1 MRPESQ
7 EAEKQQVKRV
17 VTPQGPPVLRPSLMS
32 LQLLAPRHQG
42 WGERSLA
49 PWPTWSLEKVGHS
62 SPKDACVSKH
72 ASVHVAHMQE
82 PSTHPPGPVDTHD
95 THLCY
100 ADGLALVGCLW
111 APTSPSSLLP
121 LRGGR
126 QRANLFTTSAPGSG
140 DELRLA
146 QCPPSA
152 GPGLSHGGQM
162 TAEAKRVRSCS
173 PQELLEAP
181 PYPRR
186 WAALPKQSGTPRQTG
201 WVDTEVQAPTGPSP
215 DQRTTG
221 QMAPSIS
228 AQPGPIL

>member
-1 MRPESQ
+1 MKGPLLRGQLGPWKRL
-7 EAEKQQVKRV
+7 ATALPRTHVKAN
-17 VTPQGPPVLRPSLMS
+17 T
-32 LQLLAPRHQG
+32 LLYM
-42 WGERSLA
+42 
-49 PWPTWSLEKVGHS
+49 WPTARAQHTS
-62 SPKDACVSKH
+62 
-72 ASVHVAHMQE
+72 
-82 PSTHPPGPVDTHD
+82 HD

-111 APTSPSSLLP
+111 APTSPSSSLP
-121 LRGGR
+121 LRAGR